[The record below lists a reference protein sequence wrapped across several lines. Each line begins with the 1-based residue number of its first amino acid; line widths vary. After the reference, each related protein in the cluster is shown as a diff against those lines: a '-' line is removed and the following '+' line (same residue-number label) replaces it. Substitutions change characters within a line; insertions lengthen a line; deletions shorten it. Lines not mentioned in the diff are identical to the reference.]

1 MLFAIAFLWPTLT
14 QDDLAPLFA
23 AYAFVDGA
31 LALSPGG
38 WRLPYR
44 RVWPLL
50 IGGGVDILAAIGAY
64 VLPEL
69 TLSVLASLV
78 MTWAITVGGLFS
90 IASFSLREADDEHF
104 LLLCGIAALAFGRAL
119 LSQLAG
125 DAIVF
130 STWMGLYML
139 TFGIVLLKLTLK
151 QYRVLWEG
159 L

>member
-50 IGGGVDILAAIGAY
+50 IGGGVDIMAAIGAY
-64 VLPEL
+64 VLPEM
-69 TLSVLASLV
+69 TLSVLVNLV
-78 MTWAITVGGLFS
+78 MTWAVAFGGLLS
-90 IASFSLREADDEHF
+90 IASFTLREADDEYL

-130 STWMGLYML
+130 STWTGLYAL
-139 TFGIVLLKLTLK
+139 IFGIVMLKLTLK
-151 QYRVLWEG
+151 QYQVLWEG